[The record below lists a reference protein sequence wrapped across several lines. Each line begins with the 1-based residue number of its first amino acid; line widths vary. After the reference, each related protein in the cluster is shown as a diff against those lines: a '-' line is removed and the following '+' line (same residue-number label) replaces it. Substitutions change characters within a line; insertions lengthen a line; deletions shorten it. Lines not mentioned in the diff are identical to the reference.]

1 MMSSPVLEQ
10 TDLAI
15 SPDSQLDDIEDWE
28 DIITQQQASILQD
41 LALSFTNRY
50 EQLGDLEDMEA
61 ALQADQ
67 AAVAL
72 TPSDHPNRADRVGN
86 LAISLNDRY
95 RRLGK
100 LGDLETAL
108 QRKQEAA
115 ALTPDD
121 HPDRAYRLQGLA
133 VSFRD
138 RYQRFGELKDLE
150 AALDAE
156 QQAVGLTPHDH
167 PNRAHRLQ
175 GLAASFRDRYQR
187 LGELKDLEAALQ
199 RNQEAVALTPSDHP
213 DRASRLQG
221 LAVSFRDRYQ
231 RFGELKDLEAALQQ
245 NQEAVGLTPQNHPD
259 RAGRLQGL
267 AALFRDRYQRLGELK
282 DLEAA
287 LQQKQEAVALTPNDH
302 PDRAYR
308 LQGLAVSVRD
318 RYQRLGELKDLE
330 AALQQN
336 QEAVGLTPQNHPDR
350 AGRLQGLAWSFRDRY
365 QRLGELKDLEAA
377 LQQNQEAAA
386 LTPHDHPDWAARLQ
400 GLGVMFT
407 DRYQRLGELKD
418 LEAALD
424 AEQQAVGLTPHD
436 HPNRAHRLQGLAASF
451 RDRYQRLGELK
462 DLEAA
467 LQQKQEAVALTP
479 SDHPSRAQRLQG
491 LAVSFTDRYQLLG
504 DLKDLEAALYAHQQA
519 AALTPDGH
527 PDRASRL
534 QGLAVSFKNR
544 YKCLGEL
551 KDLEAALDTI
561 QGAVGL
567 TPHNHPH
574 RAHRLQTLAT
584 FCILRFRNFGNLLDL
599 QAVHCHYLASFESPS
614 STPMISWAHA
624 LSWAS
629 FSQEFDQDYCIPAY
643 LKAFAL
649 LPEISWIGHDIHVRQ
664 GVIHRLDIAD
674 TTSKAVHACIQQSQ
688 LLMAVELLE
697 QGLATIFQQML
708 QLRPELKDIPPE
720 YGPEFQALSLEL
732 YVGNP
737 TNSITVVEKRNE
749 LLQKIRGTPGSEH
762 FLLPRPGNV
771 LCCASQGGPVII
783 LTSHPDQC
791 GAIIVRDPVTEPIY
805 LPLSSVS
812 SELLESQQKSLKQL
826 LGRCNARD
834 RGQSFASRLFGRPEG
849 FSLKPV
855 EECFKDLLTWLW
867 SNIVHP
873 VYQVLKS
880 HGVLTGRIWWLL
892 TGAFTNL
899 PVHACSPTDDF
910 IHSYTT
916 TLGSLLD
923 AYAKTSNIPP
933 ELAVVGVTHT
943 DCMRGNFLGG
953 VQEEAKQIISIVKSA
968 PVYPLI
974 GSAATVDA
982 VKAQLQRCSWVHL
995 GCHGIQSPGDPTV
1008 QSHLK
1013 LYEGDLD
1020 LETILRLPLPNA
1032 QFMFLAA
1039 CQTAMG
1045 DAKMINESFHLGGGF
1060 MTAGFR
1066 SVIGTMWSM
1075 NDSDGPV
1082 VAKIVYS
1089 HLFRDGQEPLAS
1101 DAAKALHLA
1110 VRELKRR
1117 GIPYERWVPFIHMG
1131 I

>member
-1 MMSSPVLEQ
+1 MAPWPPVHKETTNGQWFNGWRLE
-10 TDLAI
+10 
-15 SPDSQLDDIEDWE
+15 
-28 DIITQQQASILQD
+28 
-41 LALSFTNRY
+41 
-50 EQLGDLEDMEA
+50 G
-61 ALQADQ
+61 
-67 AAVAL
+67 L
-72 TPSDHPNRADRVGN
+72 TRFATCHH
-86 LAISLNDRY
+86 
-95 RRLGK
+95 
-100 LGDLETAL
+100 TAL
-108 QRKQEAA
+108 PA
-115 ALTPDD
+115 
-121 HPDRAYRLQGLA
+121 RLHGLGE
-133 VSFRD
+133 VFTD

-150 AALDAE
+150 AALNAI
-156 QQAVGLTPHDH
+156 QQAVCLTPHDH
-167 PNRAHRLQ
+167 P
-175 GLAASFRDRYQR
+175 DR
-187 LGELKDLEAALQ
+187 
-199 RNQEAVALTPSDHP
+199 P
-213 DRASRLQG
+213 SRLLG
-221 LAVSFRDRYQ
+221 LAV
-231 RFGELKDLEAALQQ
+231 
-245 NQEAVGLTPQNHPD
+245 
-259 RAGRLQGL
+259 
-267 AALFRDRYQRLGELK
+267 
-282 DLEAA
+282 
-287 LQQKQEAVALTPNDH
+287 
-302 PDRAYR
+302 
-308 LQGLAVSVRD
+308 
-318 RYQRLGELKDLE
+318 
-330 AALQQN
+330 
-336 QEAVGLTPQNHPDR
+336 
-350 AGRLQGLAWSFRDRY
+350 SFRDRY

-377 LQQNQEAAA
+377 LQQNQEAVR
-386 LTPHDHPDWAARLQ
+386 LTPYGHPDRAHRLQ

-407 DRYQRLGELKD
+407 DRYQCLGELKD

-424 AEQQAVGLTPHD
+424 AIQQAVGLTPQD
-436 HPNRAHRLQGLAASF
+436 HPDRAHRLRGLATG
-451 RDRYQRLGELK
+451 YM
-462 DLEAA
+462 
-467 LQQKQEAVALTP
+467 
-479 SDHPSRAQRLQG
+479 
-491 LAVSFTDRYQLLG
+491 
-504 DLKDLEAALYAHQQA
+504 
-519 AALTPDGH
+519 
-527 PDRASRL
+527 
-534 QGLAVSFKNR
+534 
-544 YKCLGEL
+544 
-551 KDLEAALDTI
+551 
-561 QGAVGL
+561 
-567 TPHNHPH
+567 
-574 RAHRLQTLAT
+574 
-584 FCILRFRNFGNLLDL
+584 LRFRKFGNFLDL
-599 QAVHCHYLASFESPS
+599 RAVHCHYSASFESPS
-614 STPMISWAHA
+614 STPEYSWAHA
-624 LSWAS
+624 LKWAS

-649 LPEISWIGHDIHVRQ
+649 LPEILWIGHAIPVRQ

-674 TTSKAVHACIQQSQ
+674 ATSKAVHACIQQSQ

-708 QLRPELKDIPPE
+708 QLSPELKDIPPE
-720 YGPEFQALSLEL
+720 HEQEFQALSLQL

-737 TNSITVVEKRNE
+737 TNPITVVEKRNE
-749 LLQKIRGTPGSEH
+749 LLQRIRGTPGSEH

-783 LTSHPDQC
+783 LTSHPDRC
-791 GAIIVRDPVTEPIY
+791 SAIIVPDPTTEPIY

-812 SELLESQQKSLKQL
+812 SELLKLQQKSLKQL

-873 VYQVLKS
+873 VYQVLNS
-880 HGVLTGRIWWLL
+880 HGVSTGRIWWLP

-923 AYAKTSNIPP
+923 AYAKTSNVPP

-943 DCMRGNFLGG
+943 DSMRGNFLRG
-953 VQEEAKQIISIVKSA
+953 VQEEAEQIVNIVKRA
-968 PVYPLI
+968 PVHSLI

-982 VKAQLQRCSWVHL
+982 VKAQLQQCSWVHL

-1060 MTAGFR
+1060 MTAGFH

-1089 HLFRDGQEPLAS
+1089 HLFRDGQEPQAS
-1101 DAAKALHLA
+1101 DAAEALHLA

-1117 GIPYERWVPFIHMG
+1117 GVPYERWVPFIHIG